1 MDCREV
7 LLGHQVEDECMSAGN
22 ITVVEGE
29 DTVRTY
35 LSLQFV
41 YRGSIV
47 CREYGCFLSCAKPL
61 PEIESIMSYYG
72 MPSDELED
80 SPSIVMLDAARIKRI
95 NHNPSQPSSQ
105 LAPFLS
111 LLKEIYKDIGFTR
124 LAVDSFDLLSDGRK
138 EDIEDFFHFTR
149 INDIDV
155 LLTVNLNLDDS
166 DLLDTC
172 DSYII
177 IKRGSVPLILFS

>member
-7 LLGHQVEDECMSAGN
+7 LQGHQVEDEYMGAGN
-22 ITVVEGE
+22 IIVVEGE
-29 DTVRTY
+29 DTVKTY

-61 PEIESIMSYYG
+61 PEIENIMGYYG
-72 MPSDELED
+72 MSSDELED
-80 SPSIVMLDAARIKRI
+80 SPSIVMLDAAKIKKI

-105 LAPFLS
+105 LKPFLL
-111 LLKEIYKDIGFTR
+111 LLKEIYKDIEFTR
-124 LAVDSFDLLSDGRK
+124 LAVDSFDLLSDSRK
-138 EDIEDFFHFTR
+138 KDIDNFFHFART
-149 INDIDV
+149 NDINV
-155 LLTVNLNLDDS
+155 LLTVNLGLDGS
-166 DLLDTC
+166 DLLDIC

-177 IKRGSVPLILFS
+177 IKRGSVPSILFS